1 MSEGNRSGSCS
12 EDCDVR
18 IARVVGGH
26 SENGM
31 STVCLESPVCRFV
44 TGSGSGCIS
53 SLLEPVRVV
62 SVIWGGFL
70 GH

>member
-1 MSEGNRSGSCS
+1 MPEGTRSGSCS

-26 SENGM
+26 SEHGM

-44 TGSGSGCIS
+44 TGSGKWMYFVLAGTRESC
-53 SLLEPVRVV
+53 
-62 SVIWGGFL
+62 
-70 GH
+70 